1 MLPCSAFAWLVGL
14 LLISAVF
21 RGAVH
26 SMYRPHFTQHPGSP
40 AVSHAQLPVRH
51 EGVMMIGSS

>member
-40 AVSHAQLPVRH
+40 AVPTHSCLSDMRV
-51 EGVMMIGSS
+51 S